1 MRKIYVQN
9 KYKGGNQ
16 NKVPEAKTVEKDL
29 ELYNQKIRI
38 RKMGEN
44 SAPWKKFDPLTTTI
58 FRIYNF
64 RSLGIIKFVALHK
77 Y

>member
-29 ELYNQKIRI
+29 ELYN
-38 RKMGEN
+38 
-44 SAPWKKFDPLTTTI
+44 
-58 FRIYNF
+58 
-64 RSLGIIKFVALHK
+64 
-77 Y
+77 